1 MHTRNACT
9 YTRPCTCSTRY
20 CTVKHICSDLGDLS
34 YITTA
39 QQSAEVICTQAQ
51 IMPTHDSVLCNRPSL
66 VSSHPGQSFGLLVNA
81 TFAGC
86 VEAKLVKTPLHFPSL
101 MALRSISGVVL
112 VEVRG
117 EEETVGRRRGHQSA
131 SAWRSLQHQR
141 GSSGGCGLVQS
152 RCGCGLRSMLCSIA
166 ATQPLLLWCVID
178 TVVAA
183 YMYMYVHDCG
193 RFVFETGW
201 LSVAMPILLIDT
213 VVAVYMYMTG
223 WLSVTMPILPL
234 PPCRCLSA
242 APPGGGAALLLSTH
256 TLTPSAL
263 WTPVRG

>member
-1 MHTRNACT
+1 MIWVICHTYN
-9 YTRPCTCSTRY
+9 STAIGY
-20 CTVKHICSDLGDLS
+20 DS
-34 YITTA
+34 
-39 QQSAEVICTQAQ
+39 EVVCTQAQ
-51 IMPTHDSVLCNRPSL
+51 IVPTHNSVLCNRPSL
-66 VSSHPGQSFGLLVNA
+66 VSSHHGQSFGLLVNA
-81 TFAGC
+81 TFAGY
-86 VEAKLVKTPLHFPSL
+86 VEVKTPLHFPSLVNVTFAGNVEARLVHFPSL

-112 VEVRG
+112 VVLVEVRG
-117 EEETVGRRRGHQSA
+117 DEETVGRRRGHQSA
-131 SAWRSLQHQR
+131 SSWRSLQHQR
-141 GSSGGCGLVQS
+141 GASGGCGLVQS
-152 RCGCGLRSMLCSIA
+152 RGGCGLVQSRGGCGLRSMLCS
-166 ATQPLLLWCVID
+166 LLLWCVID

-183 YMYMYVHDCG
+183 YMYMYVYDCG

-223 WLSVTMPILPL
+223 WLSVTMPILSL

-256 TLTPSAL
+256 TLTPSPL